1 MTCNVMISLSW
12 SGDDLSRER
21 PAPNS
26 NHSEANAPRKILF
39 FFLIPKRRPFQGFE
53 GNQSLSNM
61 TFNSSKNVPEC
72 KDNQH
77 NQPITKP
84 AKPHLLIRTTGYQAH
99 YANIKKNITIST
111 STNAHQIAPLLDN
124 FLLSSS
130 EKLEDLVDN
139 STGVA
144 AGEHLA
150 NDTLGFFSLLHG

>member
-39 FFLIPKRRPFQGFE
+39 LIPQRRPFQGFE

-61 TFNSSKNVPEC
+61 TFNSSKNVPEY
-72 KDNQH
+72 KDNQP
-77 NQPITKP
+77 NQTVTKP

-99 YANIKKNITIST
+99 YANIKKKNITIST
-111 STNAHQIAPLLDN
+111 STNAHQITSLLNN

-144 AGEHLA
+144 ASEHLT